1 MSSRFVSSGAIDTKT
16 GDAVPVETQ
25 PGPST
30 SSAATTATDNS
41 DKKSEQWAA
50 VQAQLEAERLQRQRA
65 REEAAGLETRSL
77 FDVLQAN
84 KAAKQAAFEEANK
97 IKNQFRPLDDD
108 EVEFLEDVRSRRR
121 EEEERLRRETE
132 EGLRG
137 FRERQRLVGPGAGDG
152 DEELKGG
159 GDGGGG
165 SGGGGGGG
173 WSVGRKRKRRKDD
186 HGDGGIKGLLKKR
199 ESGSA
204 GDGGGK
210 EDGKEDKK
218 IGSGEAATTG
228 TTNMAVTKT
237 ANTAVQDLKTTA
249 TAAPPPAKPKAGL
262 VDYGSDDD
270 SD

>member
-30 SSAATTATDNS
+30 SPAATTATDNGN
-41 DKKSEQWAA
+41 KKSEQWAA
-50 VQAQLEAERLQRQRA
+50 VQAQLEAERLQRQKA

-137 FRERQRLVGPGAGDG
+137 FRERQRLVGPGAGDE
-152 DEELKGG
+152 DEELEGG
-159 GDGGGG
+159 GDG
-165 SGGGGGGG
+165 GGGGGGG
-173 WSVGRKRKRRKDD
+173 WSVGKKRKRRKDD

-199 ESGSA
+199 ESSSA

-218 IGSGEAATTG
+218 IGSGETATTG
-228 TTNMAVTKT
+228 TISTAVTKA
-237 ANTAVQDLKTTA
+237 ANTAVQDPKTTA